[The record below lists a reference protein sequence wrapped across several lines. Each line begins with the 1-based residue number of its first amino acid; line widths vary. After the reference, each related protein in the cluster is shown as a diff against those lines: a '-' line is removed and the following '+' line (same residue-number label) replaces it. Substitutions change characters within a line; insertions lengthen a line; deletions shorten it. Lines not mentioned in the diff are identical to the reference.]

1 MCYSTAF
8 WARVDKIYYA
18 AAWVSNAIRPNL
30 FRFFPNVIYR
40 VQEDYD
46 DLFSDLEINE
56 DLRKDM
62 SQQKLKPRCMLRG
75 EAQKVWEEFRKMP
88 DGARY

>member
-18 AAWVSNAIRPNL
+18 AAWVSNAIRPTL
-30 FRFFPNVIYR
+30 FRFFSKVIYR

-46 DLFSDLEINE
+46 DLFSDLEINK